1 MGDEKTLY
9 ESESRR
15 TITEVVDFL
24 KQLAQWLENREIGF
38 ETEGETWMM
47 AIPEEV
53 ELEIEIE
60 EEDEGGQQMKRT
72 LEIEISW
79 REAKTVGVEEEE

>member
-15 TITEVVDFL
+15 TIAELIDFL
-24 KQLAQWLENREIGF
+24 EELTQWLENREIGF
-38 ETEGETWMM
+38 EAEGETTMM

-53 ELEIEIE
+53 ELELEIE
-60 EEDEGGQQMKRT
+60 EEDEGGRQVKRT
-72 LEIEISW
+72 LEIEITW
-79 REAKTVGVEEEE
+79 REERPRGSEEEE